1 MRTMRDERAAMALR
15 DGQETLDW
23 IGDIIKVVLVVIV
36 IMFCVASSGRAY
48 RIGYSIFY
56 EKALAE
62 EGYGESVEVTVTAD
76 MSVAQI
82 GNMLKSYGLIED
94 AAVFPYQERFSSYHG
109 EIQPGTYTLS
119 TEMTPSDMI
128 KVMAEGN
135 TTDATD

>member
-1 MRTMRDERAAMALR
+1 MRTMRDERAAMAPR
-15 DGQETLDW
+15 DGQEALDW
-23 IGDIIKVVLVVIV
+23 IGDIIKVVLVVV
-36 IMFCVASSGRAY
+36 VVMFCIAASGRAY

-62 EGYGESVEVTVTAD
+62 EGCGESIEVTVTEG
-76 MSVAQI
+76 MSTAQI
-82 GNMLKSYGLIED
+82 GNMLKEAGLIED

-109 EIQPGTYTLS
+109 EIKPGTYTLS
-119 TEMTPSDMI
+119 TEMTPSEMI

>member
-1 MRTMRDERAAMALR
+1 MRTMRDERAAMAPR
-15 DGQETLDW
+15 DGQEALDW
-23 IGDIIKVVLVVIV
+23 VGDIIKVVLVVV
-36 IMFCVASSGRAY
+36 VVMFCIAASGRAY

-62 EGYGESVEVTVTAD
+62 EGFGESIEVTVTEG
-76 MSVAQI
+76 MSTAQI
-82 GNMLKSYGLIED
+82 GNMLKEAGLIED

-109 EIQPGTYTLS
+109 EIRPGTYTLS
-119 TEMTPSDMI
+119 TEMTPSEMI

>member
-1 MRTMRDERAAMALR
+1 MRTMRDERAAMAPR
-15 DGQETLDW
+15 DGQEALDW
-23 IGDIIKVVLVVIV
+23 IGDIIKVVLVVV
-36 IMFCVASSGRAY
+36 VAMFCIAASGRAY

-62 EGYGESVEVTVTAD
+62 EGCGESIEVTVTEG
-76 MSVAQI
+76 MSTAQI
-82 GNMLKSYGLIED
+82 GNMLKEAGLIED

-109 EIQPGTYTLS
+109 EIKPGTYTLS
-119 TEMTPSDMI
+119 TEMTPSEMI

>member
-1 MRTMRDERAAMALR
+1 MRTMKDERAAMAPR
-15 DGQETLDW
+15 DGQEALDW
-23 IGDIIKVVLVVIV
+23 IGDIIKVVLVVV
-36 IMFCVASSGRAY
+36 VVMFCIAASGRAY

-62 EGYGESVEVTVTAD
+62 EDCGESIEVTVTEG
-76 MSVAQI
+76 MSTAQI
-82 GNMLKSYGLIED
+82 GNMLKEAGLIED

-109 EIQPGTYTLS
+109 EIKPGTYTLS
-119 TEMTPSDMI
+119 TEMTPSEMI

>member
-1 MRTMRDERAAMALR
+1 MRAMRDERAAMAPR

-23 IGDIIKVVLVVIV
+23 IGDIIKVVLVVV
-36 IMFCVASSGRAY
+36 VVMFCIAASGRAY

-62 EGYGESVEVTVTAD
+62 EGWGESIEVTVTEG
-76 MSVAQI
+76 MSTVQI
-82 GNMLKSYGLIED
+82 GNMLKEAGLIED

-119 TEMTPSDMI
+119 TEMTPSEMI

>member
-1 MRTMRDERAAMALR
+1 MRAMRDERAAMAPR

-23 IGDIIKVVLVVIV
+23 IGDIIKVVLVVV
-36 IMFCVASSGRAY
+36 VVMFCIAASGRAY

-62 EGYGESVEVTVTAD
+62 EGWGESIEVTVTEG
-76 MSVAQI
+76 MSTAQI
-82 GNMLKSYGLIED
+82 GNMLKEAGLIED

-119 TEMTPSDMI
+119 AEMTPSEMI